1 MENQKRCY
9 ETSYKSGCVGWLCVA
24 EISIKTS
31 LRDVSLLLAWLAIDG
46 VSVNPHIDA
55 L

>member
-9 ETSYKSGCVGWLCVA
+9 ETSYKRGCVGWLCVA

-31 LRDVSLLLAWLAIDG
+31 LCDASLLLAWIAIDE
-46 VSVNPHIDA
+46 VSANPHIVA